1 MLFFLVIEVAICT
14 LEFFNVPVFCL
25 CIFAS
30 FSVDYLF
37 GKKKAT
43 RQSPTLKIWNFKRT
57 QGFSPNVHN
66 RLSFHVET
74 CSYSITFMGLEPILF
89 LVTER
94 PGDNKHQ
101 CLASKLWVYLRNS
114 ARISRAKLKP
124 KGSGARS
131 EMNRVAYQTYPYGAQ
146 GETQVI

>member
-1 MLFFLVIEVAICT
+1 MSLFFAY
-14 LEFFNVPVFCL
+14 VFL
-25 CIFAS
+25 PHFLLII
-30 FSVDYLF
+30 YL

-124 KGSGARS
+124 KSSGARS